1 MRQNCPNYNECSLVK
16 KEMDLAEEEYKYYLD
31 MYCCCDSRSWSDC
44 TRFRTKEKLNFCPDF
59 VLPDSQMTIDDII
72 DRFDNENL

>member
-16 KEMDLAEEEYKYYLD
+16 REMDLAEGEYKYYLD
-31 MYCCCDSRSWSDC
+31 MYCCCDSESWADC
-44 TRFRTKEKLNFCPDF
+44 MRFRTKEKLNFCPDF